1 MVFILTVKPPYRL
14 AGKNIF
20 SRSVGSRFFLA
31 ISIVI
36 ENHKINGY
44 DGTQKNASGAR
55 FTLKNTLPVSQ

>member
-1 MVFILTVKPPYRL
+1 MVFIGTVKPPYRL
-14 AGKNIF
+14 AGKDIF

-44 DGTQKNASGAR
+44 DGTPKTRPA
-55 FTLKNTLPVSQ
+55 LVSL